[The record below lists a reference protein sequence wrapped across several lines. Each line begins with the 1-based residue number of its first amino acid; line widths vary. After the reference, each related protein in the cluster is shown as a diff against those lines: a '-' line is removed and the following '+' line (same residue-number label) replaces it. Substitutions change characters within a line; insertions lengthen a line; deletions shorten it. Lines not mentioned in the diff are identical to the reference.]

1 MIKLIIIISRIAK
14 VLLILVILAL
24 RVGFYTL
31 IERKVLSYIQIRK
44 GPNKVG
50 LIGIPQPLADAAKLF
65 TKESIFI
72 SFSNKPIFVGAPIIA
87 ILIIFTLW
95 NVYNSSF
102 GISIFKLSILFFLA
116 ISSINVYAI
125 MFSGWASNSKYSLLG
140 AIRAIAQTIS
150 YEVRIAL
157 VIIRILILAITF
169 NLREF
174 RTPQYIWFI
183 LIIWPLITIW
193 IIRCLAETNRAPFD
207 LAEGESEL
215 VSGFNIEYGGGEF
228 AFLFIAE
235 YGSILLIS
243 LITVCLFIA
252 RIANNLGLINITKI
266 IFVAYIFLWVRGS
279 YPRMRYDTLISLTWK
294 TFLAV
299 SMALILINLTQW

>member
-50 LIGIPQPLADAAKLF
+50 LIGIPQPLADAVKLF

-72 SFSNKPIFVGAPIIA
+72 YFSNKPIFVGAPIIA

-102 GISIFKLSILFFLA
+102 GISIFKLSVLFFLA

-125 MFSGWASNSKYSLLG
+125 IFSGWASNSKYSLLG

-157 VIIRILILAITF
+157 VIIGILILAITF

-174 RTPQYIWFI
+174 RTPQYIWFM

-193 IIRCLAETNRAPFD
+193 IVRCLAETNRAPFD

-252 RIANNLGLINITKI
+252 RIANNLGLINVTKI
-266 IFVAYIFLWVRGS
+266 IFVAYIFLWIRGS